1 MYPQIAQIG
10 ADEAR
15 KRNVSADG
23 ADEARKRNGSADG
36 ADQDNICLDGDWIW
50 WEV

>member
-1 MYPQIAQIG
+1 MDPQIAQM
-10 ADEAR
+10 D
-15 KRNVSADG
+15 